1 MAMELQGLGLM
12 VMELQGL
19 ELMAMELVLG
29 AGLMVDVVWWLGL
42 MVMVMVQVKVLG
54 RKHDLDLLQETR
66 QQQGVPV
73 RKRTN
78 RCHPLRQEHY
88 PHAKEKEGSLDCH
101 ALHQDANHQCHQD
114 VVQPL

>member
-12 VMELQGL
+12 VMEL
-19 ELMAMELVLG
+19 VLG
-29 AGLMVDVVWWLGL
+29 AGLMVEVVRWLGL
-42 MVMVMVQVKVLG
+42 MVMVQG

-66 QQQGVPV
+66 QQQGLPV

-78 RCHPLRQEHY
+78 RCHPLQQEHY

-101 ALHQDANHQCHQD
+101 ALH
-114 VVQPL
+114 